1 MAFLDTTAVNVALPA
16 IGRDLGAGFSAFQWI
31 INGYLLTLSALVL
44 IGGSLGDLYGRRR
57 IFLLGNILFAGAS
70 LLCGLAPGAG
80 TLLACRFLQG
90 AGAALLIP
98 TSLALLRDCF
108 AEEEQG
114 RAVGLWS
121 GWTGVA
127 ALVGPLLGGWFADE
141 LSWRLVF
148 FINPVLALAVVL
160 IARRHVPDRREP
172 EPGRPDWSGG
182 IAIALALGGLSYAL
196 IQGPESGWAR
206 PAIAMAFLLGIL
218 SLVLFTVVERRS
230 AHPMIPPDFLRRRRF
245 VAVNGATLFIYFTLS
260 GVFFL
265 QVILLQKVHGFSA
278 LLAGFSLA
286 PITLLLLVMSPA
298 AGRFAAKHG
307 PRLPMIAG
315 PLVAAAGSALLARI
329 AEYRSFAAD
338 VLPGVMVF
346 GAGLGITVA
355 PLTHTALSALG
366 DRHSGLASGV
376 NNMVARLAQMLAIPM
391 LPLAAGIASGSGPG
405 DSSGAAFAEGFRRA
419 AWIGA
424 ALLAVAAI
432 IAAIAI
438 KDRDGDGEG
447 NGNGDRNGNSGKP
460 EGPAINP

>member
-31 INGYLLTLSALVL
+31 VNGYLLTLSSSVL

-57 IFLLGNILFAGAS
+57 IFLLGNALFAGAS
-70 LLCGLAPGAG
+70 LLCGIAPGAG
-80 TLLACRFLQG
+80 ALIACRFLQG

-121 GWTGVA
+121 GWTGMA
-127 ALVGPLLGGWFADE
+127 ALVGPLLGGWFADRF
-141 LSWRLVF
+141 SWRLVF
-148 FINPVLALAVVL
+148 FINPVLALAVL
-160 IARRHVPDRREP
+160 LTARRHVPDRREP
-172 EPGRPDWSGG
+172 EPGRPDWPGAFS
-182 IAIALALGGLSYAL
+182 IALALGGLSFAL
-196 IQGPESGWAR
+196 IQGPEAGWAS
-206 PAIAMAFLLGIL
+206 PSIAMGFLLGTTGFA
-218 SLVLFTVVERRS
+218 LFAAVERRS
-230 AHPMIPPDFLRRRRF
+230 DHPMIPPAFLRRRRF
-245 VAVNGATLFIYFTLS
+245 VAVNAATLFIYFALS

-298 AGRFAAKHG
+298 AGRFAAGHG
-307 PRLPMIAG
+307 PRLPMIIG
-315 PLVAAAGSALLARI
+315 PLLAAAGAALLARI
-329 AEYRSFAAD
+329 ADYRSFAAD
-338 VLPGVMVF
+338 VLPGVIVF

-376 NNMVARLAQMLAIPM
+376 NNMVARLAQMLAIPI

-405 DSSGAAFAEGFRRA
+405 DPSGAAFAEGFRRA

-424 ALLAVAAI
+424 ALLA
-432 IAAIAI
+432 IAAIVATIAI
-438 KDRDGDGEG
+438 TDGAEG
-447 NGNGDRNGNSGKP
+447 GNGNSGKA
-460 EGPAINP
+460 EGSAINP